1 MSILYSLISDVGV
14 YFLNFAEKSEV
25 DKLDLENKKNKMLSE
40 LQEADSIKNKVIRDF
55 SEIIII
61 GIDTRNYISLI
72 LKMQNLLNYA
82 LKFVENLEYI
92 DFKILNMV
100 FKQKY
105 HKILDNIIQMALLMK
120 ETMKWVQNNPSGVI
134 PDINKMHQVSENT
147 EQLIRTIMS
156 LIFIDNDLKVRDL
169 VLIFSSIKII
179 ESILD
184 KINHIADN
192 IRILYYESQFWS
204 KENK

>member
-1 MSILYSLISDVGV
+1 M
-14 YFLNFAEKSEV
+14 NFAEKSEV